1 MVLCRGYQLK
11 ERCDLIKMSDLEKA
25 IQFFHSQPGM
35 DKLFSLFR
43 QELLK
48 HRKIKGYVKLETFNP
63 VELESVAHFFQ
74 VSIASLKNK
83 GRVDLEAFDRKLDS
97 PPFNGLDLT
106 QLLEAY
112 FDEKLLSLSTKE
124 ERKGYLKNLE
134 EEFSLLKDW
143 IAYLRRNTHDTR
155 WIQDLIEES
164 SHQFE
169 QYVLYLSEGIR
180 LLPSRPI
187 RLSVFSQIITLDADA
202 FQPSQPLGKLWLHV
216 LSETKRLHAIEPI
229 TLPGSKRA
237 EDKLL
242 QDFNLF
248 REDISDA
255 VTVVNCYAETQKGYH
270 AMWEAA
276 VHTRSVL
283 TVPLR
288 EVIKLT
294 AVYPAHQKGIVWVID
309 NPELF
314 TRILD
319 EVPSIPMICPREKWD
334 CATWEVFDRIE
345 ESGFELRFV
354 GDFTPKSIV
363 RAEELLLHYPTQSRT
378 WKMDIQTYLNAR
390 DLTDYLRDADC
401 KLLDKHHLDYLA
413 CLKDEM
419 KDRRQPGYQMNVVDD
434 IIHDLKRF
442 YSK

>member
-1 MVLCRGYQLK
+1 M
-11 ERCDLIKMSDLEKA
+11 IDLEKA
-25 IQFFHSQPGM
+25 IQFFNTQPGM
-35 DKLFSLFR
+35 DKLFRLFKE
-43 QELLK
+43 ELLK
-48 HRKIKGYVKLETFNP
+48 HRKIKGYVKLDLFKP
-63 VELESVAHFFQ
+63 RELESVAYFFN
-74 VSIASLKNK
+74 VSIESLKSK

-97 PPFNGLDLT
+97 PPYNGIDLT

-112 FDEKLLSLSTKE
+112 FDENLLSLSTKE
-124 ERKGYLKNLE
+124 ERKYYLKKLE

-143 IAYLRRNTHDTR
+143 IAYLRRNTQDTK
-155 WIQDLIEES
+155 WIQEMIEES

-169 QYVLYLSEGIR
+169 KYVLYLSEGIR

-216 LSETKRLHAIEPI
+216 LSETNRLHAIEPI
-229 TLPGSKRA
+229 RLPDSKQA

-242 QDFNLF
+242 REFNLF
-248 REDISDA
+248 REDISDS
-255 VTVVNCYAETQKGYH
+255 VTVANCYAETQAGYH
-270 AMWEAA
+270 PMWEAA
-276 VHTRSVL
+276 VHTQSVL

-294 AVYPAHQKGIVWVID
+294 AVYPAHHRGIVWVID

-319 EVPSIPMICPREKWD
+319 EVPKIPMICPREKWD
-334 CATWEVFDRIE
+334 CATWELFDRVE

-363 RAEELLLHYPTQSRT
+363 RAEELLLHYPTQSKT
-378 WKMDIQTYLNAR
+378 WKMDISTYINAR
-390 DLTDYLRDADC
+390 DLTSYISDQEC
-401 KLLDKHHLDYLA
+401 ELLNKHHLDYLA

-419 KDRRQPGYQMNVVDD
+419 KDRRQPAYLMTIVDE
-434 IIHDLKRF
+434 IIHELKKY
-442 YSK
+442 YSE

>member
-1 MVLCRGYQLK
+1 MVECKGYQLK
-11 ERCDLIKMSDLEKA
+11 ERGGFLKMADLDKA
-25 IQFFHSQPGM
+25 IQFFHTQPGM
-35 DKLFSLFR
+35 DKLFKLFR
-43 QELLK
+43 EELMH
-48 HRKIKGYVKLETFNP
+48 HRKIKGHVKLTLFKPE
-63 VELESVAHFFQ
+63 ELESVAHFFQ
-74 VSIASLKNK
+74 VSIESLKTK

-112 FDEKLLSLSTKE
+112 FDEKLLTLSTKE
-124 ERKGYLKNLE
+124 ERKYYLKHLE

-143 IAYLRRNTHDTR
+143 IAYLRRNTQDTR
-155 WIQDLIEES
+155 WIHDLIEES

-169 QYVLYLSEGIR
+169 QYVLYLSEAVR

-187 RLSVFSQIITLDADA
+187 RLSVYSQIITLDADA
-202 FQPSQPLGKLWLHV
+202 FQPSQPLGRLWLHV

-229 TLPGSKRA
+229 RPLESKQA

-242 QDFNLF
+242 REFNLF

-255 VTVVNCYAETQKGYH
+255 VTIVNCYAENQKGYH
-270 AMWEAA
+270 PMWEAA
-276 VHTRSVL
+276 VHTRSVM

-294 AVYPAHQKGIVWVID
+294 AVYPAHEKGIVWVID

-319 EVPSIPMICPREKWD
+319 EVPSIPMICPRQKWD

-363 RAEELLLHYPTQSRT
+363 RAEELLLHYPTQSQT
-378 WKMDIQTYLNAR
+378 WKMDIPTYLKAR
-390 DLTDYLRDADC
+390 DVTDYINDNERE
-401 KLLDKHHLDYLA
+401 LLDKHHLDYLA

-419 KDRRQPGYQMNVVDD
+419 KEHRQPAYLMNVVDD
-434 IIHDLKRF
+434 IISELKHF
-442 YSK
+442 YGD

>member
-1 MVLCRGYQLK
+1 MAN
-11 ERCDLIKMSDLEKA
+11 LEKA
-25 IQFFHSQPGM
+25 IRFFHTQPGM
-35 DKLFSLFR
+35 DKLFHLFR
-43 QELLK
+43 EELLK
-48 HRKIKGYVKLETFNP
+48 QRKIKGYVKLDLFKP

-74 VSIASLKNK
+74 VSIDSLKTK

-124 ERKGYLKNLE
+124 ERKYYLKKLE
-134 EEFSLLKDW
+134 DEFSLLKDW
-143 IAYLRRNTHDTR
+143 IGYLRRNTHDTQ
-155 WIQDLIEES
+155 WIQELIEES

-229 TLPGSKRA
+229 TLPETKQA

-242 QDFNLF
+242 REFNLF

-255 VTVVNCYAETQKGYH
+255 VTVVNCYAETHAGYH
-270 AMWEAA
+270 PMWEAA

-294 AVYPAHQKGIVWVID
+294 AVYPAHEKGIVWVID

-319 EVPSIPMICPREKWD
+319 EVPSVPMICPREKWD

-345 ESGFELRFV
+345 DSGFELRFI
-354 GDFTPKSIV
+354 GDFTPKGII
-363 RAEELLLHYPTQSRT
+363 RAEELLLQYPTQSQT
-378 WKMDIQTYLNAR
+378 WKMDIPTYLKAR
-390 DLTDYLRDADC
+390 ELAEYLSDKDC
-401 KLLDKHHLDYLA
+401 ELLDKHHLDYLA

-419 KDRRQPGYQMNVVDD
+419 KDRRQPGYLMTIVDD
-434 IIHDLKRF
+434 IIRELKYF
-442 YSK
+442 YSE

>member
-1 MVLCRGYQLK
+1 MA
-11 ERCDLIKMSDLEKA
+11 DLDEA
-25 IQFFHSQPGM
+25 IRFFNTQPGM
-35 DKLFSLFR
+35 DKLFNLFKE
-43 QELLK
+43 ELLK
-48 HRKIKGYVKLETFNP
+48 HRKIKGYVKLDLFKPT
-63 VELESVAHFFQ
+63 ELVSVAHFFQ
-74 VSIASLKNK
+74 VSIESLKTK
-83 GRVDLEAFDRKLDS
+83 GRVDLEVFDRKLDS
-97 PPFNGLDLT
+97 PPFNGLDLI
-106 QLLEAY
+106 QLLEGY

-124 ERKGYLKNLE
+124 ERKYYLKNLE

-143 IAYLRRNTHDTR
+143 IAYIRRNTQDTK

-202 FQPSQPLGKLWLHV
+202 FQPSDPLGKLWLHV
-216 LSETKRLHAIEPI
+216 LSETKRFHAIEPI
-229 TLPGSKRA
+229 LLPDSKQE

-242 QDFNLF
+242 KEFNLF

-255 VTVVNCYAETQKGYH
+255 VTVANCYAETQAGYH
-270 AMWEAA
+270 PMWEAA
-276 VHTRSVL
+276 VHTGSVL

-294 AVYPAHQKGIVWVID
+294 AVYPAHQKSIVWVID

-345 ESGFELRFV
+345 DSGFDLRFV

-363 RAEELLLHYPTQSRT
+363 RAEELLLHYPTQSKT
-378 WKMDIQTYLNAR
+378 WKMDIPTYLKAR
-390 DLTDYLRDADC
+390 NLTDYISDKEC
-401 KLLDKHHLDYLA
+401 ELLNKHHLDYLA

-419 KDRRQPGYQMNVVDD
+419 KDRRQPGYLMNIIDE
-434 IIHDLKRF
+434 IIHELTEF
-442 YSK
+442 YKK

>member
-1 MVLCRGYQLK
+1 MA
-11 ERCDLIKMSDLEKA
+11 DLEKA
-25 IQFFHSQPGM
+25 IRFFHTQPGM
-35 DKLFSLFR
+35 DKLFKLFR
-43 QELLK
+43 EELLT
-48 HRKIKGYVKLETFNP
+48 HRKIKGYVKLDLFKP
-63 VELESVAHFFQ
+63 VELESVAQFFQ
-74 VSIASLKNK
+74 VSIESLKTK

-106 QLLEAY
+106 QLLESY

-124 ERKGYLKNLE
+124 ERKYYLKKLE

-155 WIQDLIEES
+155 WIQELIEES

-202 FQPSQPLGKLWLHV
+202 FQTSQPLGKLWLHV

-229 TLPGSKRA
+229 TLPENRQG
-237 EDKLL
+237 EDALL
-242 QDFNLF
+242 REFNLF
-248 REDISDA
+248 REDISDT
-255 VTVVNCYAETQKGYH
+255 VTVANCYAETQAGYH

-294 AVYPAHQKGIVWVID
+294 AVYPAHEKGIVWVVD

-345 ESGFELRFV
+345 DSGFELRFV

-363 RAEELLLHYPTQSRT
+363 RAEELLLHYPTQSQT
-378 WKMDIQTYLNAR
+378 WKMDVPTYLKAR
-390 DLTDYLRDADC
+390 DLTDYISDKDC

-413 CLKDEM
+413 CVKDEM
-419 KDRRQPGYQMNVVDD
+419 KDRRQPAYLMNIVDE
-434 IIHDLKRF
+434 IIYALKKF
-442 YSK
+442 YSD